1 MNSLIFKVKL
11 LGGFLAILV
20 TIMIYF
26 AMEYAITYA
35 KGREVTNSILL
46 YKTLKEGNKVV
57 IQNYLNKQG
66 LKEVTWGEVDAIL
79 EKADYVIKTP
89 IYREVFA
96 SGDIELYMYEGY
108 YYYSFRIHKNIH
120 YFKNLHRDDNYILYL
135 SIAVT
140 LLLFILLSIYI
151 YIINAIRPFKQLY
164 LKINHFANKRENLCS
179 ENSFRNKDEIAL
191 LSSEFDKVVERVGK
205 LESTR
210 TLFWRNIMHELKT
223 PMTQGVLMV
232 HMLEAESQEKE
243 QLLTVFERM
252 KEQLDK
258 LKQLEHLS
266 ADTLELERQEVNM
279 LDIIDDI
286 KDMINADERAIH
298 YVMSPH
304 RFSVNSEL
312 FVIALK
318 NLISNALTYSHDHQ
332 VWLEHKNDNLYIIN
346 KGQSLSSTFETY
358 TKAFVR
364 EDLSKSGMGLG
375 LYLSK
380 EIFLKHGITM
390 KYKYFHNHH
399 IIILD
404 MKNITITKR

>member
-26 AMEYAITYA
+26 AMEYAITHA
-35 KGREVTNSILL
+35 KGREITNSIML
-46 YKTLKEGNKVV
+46 YKTLKKGNTIV
-57 IQNYLNKQG
+57 IQNYLEGHG
-66 LKEVTWGEVDAIL
+66 LKEVTWGEVEDIL
-79 EKADYVIKTP
+79 EKADYVIETP

-96 SGDIELYMYEGY
+96 SRDIELYKYNGY
-108 YYYSFRIHKNIH
+108 YYYSFRIHKNVH
-120 YFKNLHRDDNYILYL
+120 YFKNLYRDDNFILYL
-135 SIAVT
+135 AIAVT
-140 LLLFILLSIYI
+140 FLLFILLSIYI
-151 YIINAIRPFKQLY
+151 YIINAIKPFKQLY

-179 ENSFRNKDEIAL
+179 EKSFRNKDEIAL
-191 LSSEFDKVVERVGK
+191 LSSEFDKVVERVSK

-243 QLLTVFERM
+243 QLLTVFDRM

-266 ADTLELERQEVNM
+266 AETLELKLQDVNM

-286 KDMINADERAIH
+286 KDMINADDRAIH
-298 YVMSPH
+298 YVISPH
-304 RFSVNSEL
+304 RFSVNTEL

-318 NLISNALTYSHDHQ
+318 NLISNALTYSPDHQ
-332 VWLEHKNDNLYIIN
+332 VWLQHKSDNLYIIN

-364 EDLSKSGMGLG
+364 EDLSKNGMGLG

-380 EIFLKHGITM
+380 EIFLKHGIKM
-390 KYKYFHNHH
+390 KYKYFYNHH
-399 IIILD
+399 MIILNV
-404 MKNITITKR
+404 KSIILR